1 MNGPVPRHLA
11 GLFLALLLTA
21 AIWPT
26 PEYRAAWYVI
36 RHQTE
41 LQADMDAF
49 FLQGKNLSYDG
60 SFLYVNDW
68 PGQHS
73 MVEYVF
79 MEQGGRL
86 YGFYYSPDNVPLAFQ
101 NIALPLQETRGG
113 GGTGAAAVKPAGLL
127 PAGFSFPRQHKNP
140 AAQRAVGFFRSL

>member
-1 MNGPVPRHLA
+1 MNSPVPRHLA

-26 PEYRAAWYVI
+26 PEWRAAWYVI

-41 LQADMDAF
+41 LQADMDAC
-49 FLQGKNLSYDG
+49 FLQGKTLSYNG

-79 MEQGGRL
+79 IEQGGRL

-101 NIALPLQETRGG
+101 NAALPLEETPDGWRWRDGRGSGETRQL
-113 GGTGAAAVKPAGLL
+113 APRWFL
-127 PAGFSFPRQHKNP
+127 FSAPT
-140 AAQRAVGFFRSL
+140 

>member
-1 MNGPVPRHLA
+1 MNSPVPRHLA

-26 PEYRAAWYVI
+26 PEWRAAWYVI

-41 LQADMDAF
+41 LQADMDAC

-79 MEQGGRL
+79 IEQGGRL
-86 YGFYYSPDNVPLAFQ
+86 
-101 NIALPLQETRGG
+101 
-113 GGTGAAAVKPAGLL
+113 
-127 PAGFSFPRQHKNP
+127 
-140 AAQRAVGFFRSL
+140 

>member
-1 MNGPVPRHLA
+1 MNSPVPRHLA

-26 PEYRAAWYVI
+26 PEWGAAWYVI

-41 LQADMDAF
+41 LQADMDAC
-49 FLQGKNLSYDG
+49 FLQGKNLSYNG

-79 MEQGGRL
+79 IEQGGRL

-101 NIALPLQETRGG
+101 NAALPLEETPDGWRWRDGRGSGETRQL
-113 GGTGAAAVKPAGLL
+113 APRWFL
-127 PAGFSFPRQHKNP
+127 FSAPT
-140 AAQRAVGFFRSL
+140 